1 MPTTTNY
8 SWTTPADTDLVKDGA
23 SAIRTLGTAIDTT
36 VFNNANA
43 AVQKSV
49 IDAAGDLL
57 IGTANDTVGK
67 LSLGT
72 ANQQL
77 RVNSGATSL
86 EYFTPATAG
95 GMTLISEQVAS
106 ANSAIDF
113 NSISGSYKQLL
124 LIWSG
129 IKHSGS
135 GSAFSI
141 RLNNSS
147 SSVYS
152 YGSFGAESTS
162 LVAPFSTATSFPNDP
177 FGKNDNGY
185 TTYNFWSM
193 GSLLIDNYASST
205 KIKTCTL
212 THSFADSSA
221 GAARMYNNLVVFN
234 DTTAVTSLNIVRL
247 SGSATI
253 TNETNSSIRL
263 YGIS

>member
-8 SWTTPADTDLVKDGA
+8 GWTTPADTDLVKDGA

-162 LVAPFSTATSFPNDP
+162 LPNDP